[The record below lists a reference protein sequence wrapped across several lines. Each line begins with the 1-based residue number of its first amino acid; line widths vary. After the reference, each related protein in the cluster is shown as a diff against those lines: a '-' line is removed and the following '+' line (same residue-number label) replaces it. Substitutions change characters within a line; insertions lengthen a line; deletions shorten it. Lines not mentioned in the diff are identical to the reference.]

1 MFCLRGGGAQ
11 HFTYDTA
18 KKLLTP
24 KADEPPKIPIPT
36 PLVAGALAGFASTLC
51 TYPMELIKTR
61 ITIEVSNNTNTAAR
75 KVFAMVSLLTT
86 IIPCMDACT
95 HCIV

>member
-1 MFCLRGGGAQ
+1 MFGFHGGGGAQ

-18 KKLLTP
+18 KKFLTS

-61 ITIEVSNNTNTAAR
+61 ITIQVSNNTHSSSQSF
-75 KVFAMVSLLTT
+75 FAMVSLLTT
-86 IIPCMDACT
+86 I
-95 HCIV
+95 

>member
-1 MFCLRGGGAQ
+1 MFCFHGGGGAQ

-18 KKLLTP
+18 KKFLTS

-61 ITIEVSNNTNTAAR
+61 ITIQVSNNTHSSSQSF
-75 KVFAMVSLLTT
+75 FAMVSLLTT
-86 IIPCMDACT
+86 I
-95 HCIV
+95 